1 MGCKESDLTEQ
12 LTLLVN
18 LTLISLYSPS
28 VQLLGG
34 MAVASLVFKEIAINF
49 FQSGCAILPL
59 QQQCMRDPA
68 CPYSHQDLVLSLFF
82 HFCCSVAQLSPTL
95 CHPMDCS
102 LPGFPVHH
110 QVPELAQTHVHWLSD
125 AIQPPHPLSA
135 PFSPAFNLPRIRIF
149 SNESVLCIRC
159 PKYWSFSF
167 GISPSKEYS
176 GLISFRIDW
185 FDQLGSALLY
195 LSP

>member
-59 QQQCMRDPA
+59 QMNC
-68 CPYSHQDLVLSLFF
+68 
-82 HFCCSVAQLSPTL
+82 
-95 CHPMDCS
+95 
-102 LPGFPVHH
+102 
-110 QVPELAQTHVHWLSD
+110 
-125 AIQPPHPLSA
+125 
-135 PFSPAFNLPRIRIF
+135 
-149 SNESVLCIRC
+149 
-159 PKYWSFSF
+159 
-167 GISPSKEYS
+167 
-176 GLISFRIDW
+176 
-185 FDQLGSALLY
+185 FDFKLTALLFCIKGTQHIY
-195 LSP
+195 I

>member
-102 LPGFPVHH
+102 LPGFPVL
-110 QVPELAQTHVHWLSD
+110 QSLPEFAQTHVH
-125 AIQPPHPLSA
+125 
-135 PFSPAFNLPRIRIF
+135 
-149 SNESVLCIRC
+149 
-159 PKYWSFSF
+159 
-167 GISPSKEYS
+167 
-176 GLISFRIDW
+176 
-185 FDQLGSALLY
+185 
-195 LSP
+195 